1 MTEKHSIES
10 LPGEIFAKDGLQ
22 WILAGGKIW
31 RASAISAVV
40 VFCLLTI
47 VVLVEHRSL
56 SQFAVIKLLHT
67 SMIIFILVTF
77 SSLLCALG
85 MYPFLKPNQRYID
98 WSFSSDG
105 FVLKDKAGNQIVTP
119 WTQVK
124 AVKFHSKSVSIY
136 CKPFGSRWVPNRF
149 LPDGKLDE
157 LQNLVKA
164 VGVRV

>member
-1 MTEKHSIES
+1 MSEDYKIDS
-10 LPGEIFAKDGLQ
+10 LPGKIFAKDGLH
-22 WILAGGKIW
+22 WILAGGKVW
-31 RASAISAVV
+31 RAATISAVL
-40 VFCLLTI
+40 VFCLLII
-47 VVLVEHRSL
+47 VVLVEHKSL
-56 SQFAVIKLLHT
+56 PQFAVIKLLHT

-85 MYPFLKPNQRYID
+85 MYPFLKPNQRYIA
-98 WSFSSDG
+98 WSFSNDG

-124 AVKFHSKSVSIY
+124 AVKFNSKGASIY

-157 LQNLVKA
+157 LRNLVKT
-164 VGVRV
+164 VGVKV